1 MIGLETFPSMVAF
14 SSLAC
19 GNSLFS
25 LKMVLLPL
33 LMVFKK
39 FITETFTVNGV
50 PMNALSFAFSVSSV
64 VSELKEARVSPKLE

>member
-1 MIGLETFPSMVAF
+1 MVAF
-14 SSLAC
+14 SRAAC

-39 FITETFTVNGV
+39 FLTETFTVNGV
-50 PMNALSFAFSVSSV
+50 SMNALSLALMVSSV
-64 VSELKEARVSPKLE
+64 VSEPKEARMRPNLG